1 MERKIPGTLEMNP
14 FKHAFAEVI
23 LWWKVRKGLTIK
35 GAENL
40 EEARKLK
47 MSGAALIFLPNHL
60 SNFDAPILDYSLRKL
75 GYTEIAGCLYNVQ
88 GSVLSRNLITKILV
102 TCYNVIPIPAHRI
115 EAKDVE
121 KRRREKS
128 RAHNAA
134 KTVYRTNRAL
144 CNFVQGTRSE
154 DGKLD
159 PEKVNPNNEDYLE
172 MAENTWIVPVG
183 ISGSEGV
190 LKKRSFWPHK
200 HPVTINFGKP
210 VSAKELIEKAT
221 LTLTD
226 LEREEDPE
234 KVKRLIMADIMGRI
248 AALLPEEYR

>member
-154 DGKLD
+154 DGKLKQGK
-159 PEKVNPNNEDYLE
+159 PGIGLFVLQANVP
-172 MAENTWIVPVG
+172 IVPCHITG
-183 ISGSEGV
+183 AYEAFPKNSKFPKPGHIT
-190 LKKRSFWPHK
+190 F
-200 HPVTINFGKP
+200 TFGKP
-210 VSAKELIEKAT
+210 FNIPPVIG
-221 LTLTD
+221 
-226 LEREEDPE
+226 REPE
-234 KVKRLIMADIMGRI
+234 KEDYKRVADEVMRKI
-248 AALLPEEYR
+248 AELGGVEAPISAS